1 MVTTDDEIMTIFMEH
16 IEMKKNIAPFLIDE
30 NPFQPYD
37 VELVDPKDVPP
48 VHGQK
53 RGRWKELSESNAC
66 IRVPYLDKDDN
77 NDDGLEDEIMKTID
91 ELEKTQKELDE
102 LKKNNT
108 STTTDKKPKR
118 PRKRKQNRSNR
129 K

>member
-1 MVTTDDEIMTIFMEH
+1 MLATDEDIMSMFMEH
-16 IEMKKNIAPFLIDE
+16 IEKKDNIAPFLIDE

-37 VELVDPKDVPP
+37 IESVDPKDVLPI
-48 VHGQK
+48 HGQK

-66 IRVPYLDKDDN
+66 IRVPYLDKDDGN
-77 NDDGLEDEIMKTID
+77 DGLEDEIMKTVD
-91 ELEKTQKELDE
+91 ELEKTQKELNE

-108 STTTDKKPKR
+108 STTMDKKPKR
-118 PRKRKQNRSNR
+118 PRKRRQNRSNR